1 MEGNE
6 KVYRSKKKIM
16 FDNFLG
22 GISWSFGVWIGTTI
36 ILILTVFVL
45 SKVNLVPI
53 IGDFVSEV
61 TKYVAAHN
69 SPFHF

>member
-6 KVYRSKKKIM
+6 KVYRSKKKII

-36 ILILTVFVL
+36 ILILSVFVL
-45 SKVNLVPI
+45 SKVNLIPI
-53 IGDFVSEV
+53 IGNFVAEIS
-61 TKYVAAHN
+61 KYVVKNN
-69 SPFHF
+69 SPFPF

>member
-6 KVYRSKKKIM
+6 KVYRSRKKII

-22 GISWSFGVWIGTTI
+22 GISWSFGVWIGTSI
-36 ILILTVFVL
+36 ILLLTFL
-45 SKVNLVPI
+45 IASKVDFVPI
-53 IGDFVSEV
+53 IGNFVAEI
-61 TKYVAAHN
+61 TKYVAVHN